1 MYLIL
6 MRHGEAVLQTEDVPN
21 RERRLTKEGKK
32 QVRTTSR
39 MLARFLKDR
48 PLRIFAS
55 PFMRTRQTARILS
68 EECFAEGLHLTEELL
83 QGDFRRIE
91 NHLITDG
98 GPLALVGH
106 HPFLQS
112 YLLEAAGAG
121 IQPDLA
127 SISVVDYDMAWKQGK
142 LIAYFTPALKKIEKG
157 RLMKKLLT
165 IAGSDSSGG
174 AGIQADLKTFAAL
187 GAYGMSCICTLTAQN
202 TTGVSMVVNTPVEM
216 VTAQLEAVYSDIPPD
231 GVKTGMLSTPAIVS
245 AVAEFLR
252 GHKGPAIVV
261 DPVMVA
267 TTGAILLEKEAIE
280 TYKDILIPEADLITP
295 NIPEAKVLSGLEIK
309 TEKDMENAAER
320 IMEYGCR
327 AVLVKGGHRVHDA
340 VDILF
345 DGKQFYRYE
354 GKRIKT
360 KNTHGTGCT
369 LSAALAV
376 KLAEGKTLPVAT
388 AEAKAYL
395 TGAIEAAK
403 DETIGQGSGPVRH
416 FWLCG
421 IKGR

>member
-1 MYLIL
+1 
-6 MRHGEAVLQTEDVPN
+6 
-21 RERRLTKEGKK
+21 
-32 QVRTTSR
+32 
-39 MLARFLKDR
+39 
-48 PLRIFAS
+48 
-55 PFMRTRQTARILS
+55 
-68 EECFAEGLHLTEELL
+68 
-83 QGDFRRIE
+83 
-91 NHLITDG
+91 
-98 GPLALVGH
+98 
-106 HPFLQS
+106 
-112 YLLEAAGAG
+112 
-121 IQPDLA
+121 
-127 SISVVDYDMAWKQGK
+127 
-142 LIAYFTPALKKIEKG
+142 
-157 RLMKKLLT
+157 MKKLLT
-165 IAGSDSSGG
+165 VAGSDSSGG

-267 TTGAILLEKEAIE
+267 TTGAVLLEKEAIE

-295 NIPEAKVLSGLEIK
+295 NIPEAEVLSGLEIK

-320 IMEYGCR
+320 IMEYGCC

-376 KLAEGKTLPVAT
+376 KLAEGKTLPVAA
-388 AEAKAYL
+388 AEAKEYL

-403 DETIGQGSGPVRH
+403 DEPIGQGSGPVRH
-416 FWLCG
+416 FWFCKTHG
-421 IKGR
+421 G

>member
-1 MYLIL
+1 
-6 MRHGEAVLQTEDVPN
+6 
-21 RERRLTKEGKK
+21 
-32 QVRTTSR
+32 
-39 MLARFLKDR
+39 
-48 PLRIFAS
+48 
-55 PFMRTRQTARILS
+55 
-68 EECFAEGLHLTEELL
+68 
-83 QGDFRRIE
+83 
-91 NHLITDG
+91 
-98 GPLALVGH
+98 
-106 HPFLQS
+106 
-112 YLLEAAGAG
+112 
-121 IQPDLA
+121 
-127 SISVVDYDMAWKQGK
+127 
-142 LIAYFTPALKKIEKG
+142 
-157 RLMKKLLT
+157 MKKLLT
-165 IAGSDSSGG
+165 VAGSDSSGG

-267 TTGAILLEKEAIE
+267 TTGAVLLEKEAIE

-295 NIPEAKVLSGLEIK
+295 NIPEAEV
-309 TEKDMENAAER
+309 M
-320 IMEYGCR
+320 MEYGCR

-376 KLAEGKTLPVAT
+376 KLAEGKTLPEAA

-416 FWLCG
+416 FWFCKTHG
-421 IKGR
+421 G

>member
-1 MYLIL
+1 
-6 MRHGEAVLQTEDVPN
+6 
-21 RERRLTKEGKK
+21 
-32 QVRTTSR
+32 
-39 MLARFLKDR
+39 
-48 PLRIFAS
+48 
-55 PFMRTRQTARILS
+55 
-68 EECFAEGLHLTEELL
+68 
-83 QGDFRRIE
+83 
-91 NHLITDG
+91 
-98 GPLALVGH
+98 
-106 HPFLQS
+106 
-112 YLLEAAGAG
+112 
-121 IQPDLA
+121 
-127 SISVVDYDMAWKQGK
+127 
-142 LIAYFTPALKKIEKG
+142 
-157 RLMKKLLT
+157 MKKLLT
-165 IAGSDSSGG
+165 VAGSDSSGG

-216 VTAQLEAVYSDIPPD
+216 VTTQLEAVYSDIPPD

-267 TTGAILLEKEAIE
+267 TTGAVLLEKEAIE

-295 NIPEAKVLSGLEIK
+295 NIPEAEVLSGLEIK

-376 KLAEGKTLPVAT
+376 KLAEGKPLTKAA

-416 FWLCG
+416 FWFFKTHG
-421 IKGR
+421 G

>member
-1 MYLIL
+1 
-6 MRHGEAVLQTEDVPN
+6 
-21 RERRLTKEGKK
+21 
-32 QVRTTSR
+32 
-39 MLARFLKDR
+39 
-48 PLRIFAS
+48 
-55 PFMRTRQTARILS
+55 
-68 EECFAEGLHLTEELL
+68 
-83 QGDFRRIE
+83 
-91 NHLITDG
+91 
-98 GPLALVGH
+98 
-106 HPFLQS
+106 
-112 YLLEAAGAG
+112 
-121 IQPDLA
+121 
-127 SISVVDYDMAWKQGK
+127 
-142 LIAYFTPALKKIEKG
+142 
-157 RLMKKLLT
+157 MKKLLT

-267 TTGAILLEKEAIE
+267 TTGAVLLEKEAIE

-327 AVLVKGGHRVHDA
+327 AVLVKGGHLVHDA
-340 VDILF
+340 VAVS
-345 DGKQFYRYE
+345 Y
-354 GKRIKT
+354 
-360 KNTHGTGCT
+360 TH
-369 LSAALAV
+369 L
-376 KLAEGKTLPVAT
+376 TLP
-388 AEAKAYL
+388 
-395 TGAIEAAK
+395 
-403 DETIGQGSGPVRH
+403 TIA
-416 FWLCG
+416 
-421 IKGR
+421 

>member
-1 MYLIL
+1 
-6 MRHGEAVLQTEDVPN
+6 
-21 RERRLTKEGKK
+21 
-32 QVRTTSR
+32 
-39 MLARFLKDR
+39 
-48 PLRIFAS
+48 
-55 PFMRTRQTARILS
+55 
-68 EECFAEGLHLTEELL
+68 
-83 QGDFRRIE
+83 
-91 NHLITDG
+91 
-98 GPLALVGH
+98 
-106 HPFLQS
+106 
-112 YLLEAAGAG
+112 
-121 IQPDLA
+121 
-127 SISVVDYDMAWKQGK
+127 
-142 LIAYFTPALKKIEKG
+142 
-157 RLMKKLLT
+157 MKKLLT

-267 TTGAILLEKEAIE
+267 TTGAVLLEKEAIA
-280 TYKDILIPEADLITP
+280 TYKHIL
-295 NIPEAKVLSGLEIK
+295 IPEAKVLSGLEIK

-327 AVLVKGGHRVHDA
+327 AVLMKGGHLVHDA

-376 KLAEGKTLPVAT
+376 KLAEGETLTKAA

-403 DETIGQGSGPVRH
+403 DEPIGQGSGPVRH
-416 FWLCG
+416 FWLYG

>member
-1 MYLIL
+1 
-6 MRHGEAVLQTEDVPN
+6 
-21 RERRLTKEGKK
+21 
-32 QVRTTSR
+32 
-39 MLARFLKDR
+39 
-48 PLRIFAS
+48 
-55 PFMRTRQTARILS
+55 
-68 EECFAEGLHLTEELL
+68 
-83 QGDFRRIE
+83 
-91 NHLITDG
+91 
-98 GPLALVGH
+98 
-106 HPFLQS
+106 
-112 YLLEAAGAG
+112 
-121 IQPDLA
+121 
-127 SISVVDYDMAWKQGK
+127 
-142 LIAYFTPALKKIEKG
+142 
-157 RLMKKLLT
+157 MKKLLT
-165 IAGSDSSGG
+165 IAGSDSSAG

-267 TTGAILLEKEAIE
+267 TTGAVLLGKEAIE

-327 AVLVKGGHRVHDA
+327 AVLVKGGHLVYDA

-416 FWLCG
+416 FWFCKTHG
-421 IKGR
+421 G

>member
-1 MYLIL
+1 
-6 MRHGEAVLQTEDVPN
+6 
-21 RERRLTKEGKK
+21 
-32 QVRTTSR
+32 
-39 MLARFLKDR
+39 
-48 PLRIFAS
+48 
-55 PFMRTRQTARILS
+55 
-68 EECFAEGLHLTEELL
+68 
-83 QGDFRRIE
+83 
-91 NHLITDG
+91 
-98 GPLALVGH
+98 
-106 HPFLQS
+106 
-112 YLLEAAGAG
+112 
-121 IQPDLA
+121 
-127 SISVVDYDMAWKQGK
+127 
-142 LIAYFTPALKKIEKG
+142 
-157 RLMKKLLT
+157 MKKLLT

-231 GVKTGMLSTPAIVS
+231 GVKTGMLSTPTIVS
-245 AVAEFLR
+245 AVAEFLHS
-252 GHKGPAIVV
+252 HKGPAVV
-261 DPVMVA
+261 IDPVMVA

-295 NIPEAKVLSGLEIK
+295 NIPESEVLSGLEIK

-320 IMEYGCR
+320 MMEYGCR

-369 LSAALAV
+369 LSAALAAR
-376 KLAEGKTLPVAT
+376 LAEGKTLPEAV

-403 DETIGQGSGPVRH
+403 DETIGQGSGQVRH
-416 FWLCG
+416 FWFCG
-421 IKGR
+421 TQGR

>member
-1 MYLIL
+1 
-6 MRHGEAVLQTEDVPN
+6 
-21 RERRLTKEGKK
+21 
-32 QVRTTSR
+32 
-39 MLARFLKDR
+39 
-48 PLRIFAS
+48 
-55 PFMRTRQTARILS
+55 
-68 EECFAEGLHLTEELL
+68 
-83 QGDFRRIE
+83 
-91 NHLITDG
+91 
-98 GPLALVGH
+98 
-106 HPFLQS
+106 
-112 YLLEAAGAG
+112 
-121 IQPDLA
+121 
-127 SISVVDYDMAWKQGK
+127 
-142 LIAYFTPALKKIEKG
+142 
-157 RLMKKLLT
+157 MKKLLT

-267 TTGAILLEKEAIE
+267 TTGAVLLEKEAIE

-327 AVLVKGGHRVHDA
+327 AVLVKGGHLVHDA

-360 KNTHGTGCT
+360 KKHPRYGLHAFRSARRQTGGRGNADEGCCGSKRISYRRYRGGKRRNHRTGQRPGSSFLALWNKGEIICILFLRT
-369 LSAALAV
+369 LQ
-376 KLAEGKTLPVAT
+376 E
-388 AEAKAYL
+388 
-395 TGAIEAAK
+395 
-403 DETIGQGSGPVRH
+403 
-416 FWLCG
+416 
-421 IKGR
+421 

>member
-1 MYLIL
+1 
-6 MRHGEAVLQTEDVPN
+6 
-21 RERRLTKEGKK
+21 
-32 QVRTTSR
+32 
-39 MLARFLKDR
+39 
-48 PLRIFAS
+48 
-55 PFMRTRQTARILS
+55 
-68 EECFAEGLHLTEELL
+68 
-83 QGDFRRIE
+83 
-91 NHLITDG
+91 
-98 GPLALVGH
+98 
-106 HPFLQS
+106 
-112 YLLEAAGAG
+112 
-121 IQPDLA
+121 
-127 SISVVDYDMAWKQGK
+127 
-142 LIAYFTPALKKIEKG
+142 
-157 RLMKKLLT
+157 MKKLLT
-165 IAGSDSSGG
+165 IAGSDSSG
-174 AGIQADLKTFAAL
+174 
-187 GAYGMSCICTLTAQN
+187 
-202 TTGVSMVVNTPVEM
+202 
-216 VTAQLEAVYSDIPPD
+216 
-231 GVKTGMLSTPAIVS
+231 
-245 AVAEFLR
+245 

-267 TTGAILLEKEAIE
+267 TTGAVLLEKEAIE

-327 AVLVKGGHRVHDA
+327 AVLVKGGHLVHDA

-376 KLAEGKTLPVAT
+376 KLAEGETLTKAA
-388 AEAKAYL
+388 AEAKEYL

-416 FWLCG
+416 FWLYG

>member
-1 MYLIL
+1 
-6 MRHGEAVLQTEDVPN
+6 
-21 RERRLTKEGKK
+21 
-32 QVRTTSR
+32 
-39 MLARFLKDR
+39 
-48 PLRIFAS
+48 
-55 PFMRTRQTARILS
+55 
-68 EECFAEGLHLTEELL
+68 
-83 QGDFRRIE
+83 
-91 NHLITDG
+91 
-98 GPLALVGH
+98 
-106 HPFLQS
+106 
-112 YLLEAAGAG
+112 
-121 IQPDLA
+121 
-127 SISVVDYDMAWKQGK
+127 
-142 LIAYFTPALKKIEKG
+142 
-157 RLMKKLLT
+157 MKKLLT
-165 IAGSDSSGG
+165 VAGSDSSGG

-231 GVKTGMLSTPAIVS
+231 GVKTGMLSTPAIVL
-245 AVAEFLR
+245 AVAEFLHS
-252 GHKGPAIVV
+252 HKGPAVV
-261 DPVMVA
+261 IDPVMVA

-295 NIPEAKVLSGLEIK
+295 NIPESEVLSGLEIK

-320 IMEYGCR
+320 MMEYGCR

-376 KLAEGKTLPVAT
+376 KLAEGKTLPEAV

-416 FWLCG
+416 FWFCKTHG
-421 IKGR
+421 G

>member
-1 MYLIL
+1 
-6 MRHGEAVLQTEDVPN
+6 
-21 RERRLTKEGKK
+21 
-32 QVRTTSR
+32 
-39 MLARFLKDR
+39 
-48 PLRIFAS
+48 
-55 PFMRTRQTARILS
+55 
-68 EECFAEGLHLTEELL
+68 
-83 QGDFRRIE
+83 
-91 NHLITDG
+91 
-98 GPLALVGH
+98 
-106 HPFLQS
+106 
-112 YLLEAAGAG
+112 
-121 IQPDLA
+121 
-127 SISVVDYDMAWKQGK
+127 
-142 LIAYFTPALKKIEKG
+142 
-157 RLMKKLLT
+157 MKKLLT

-267 TTGAILLEKEAIE
+267 TTGAVLLEKEAIE

-320 IMEYGCR
+320 IMEFGCR
-327 AVLVKGGHRVHDA
+327 AVLVKGGHLVHDA

-376 KLAEGKTLPVAT
+376 KLAEGETLTKAA
-388 AEAKAYL
+388 AEAKEYL

-416 FWLCG
+416 FWLYG

>member
-1 MYLIL
+1 
-6 MRHGEAVLQTEDVPN
+6 
-21 RERRLTKEGKK
+21 
-32 QVRTTSR
+32 
-39 MLARFLKDR
+39 
-48 PLRIFAS
+48 
-55 PFMRTRQTARILS
+55 
-68 EECFAEGLHLTEELL
+68 
-83 QGDFRRIE
+83 
-91 NHLITDG
+91 
-98 GPLALVGH
+98 
-106 HPFLQS
+106 
-112 YLLEAAGAG
+112 
-121 IQPDLA
+121 
-127 SISVVDYDMAWKQGK
+127 
-142 LIAYFTPALKKIEKG
+142 
-157 RLMKKLLT
+157 MKKLLT

-267 TTGAILLEKEAIE
+267 TTGAVLLEKEAIE

-295 NIPEAKVLSGLEIK
+295 NIPEAEVLSGLEIK

-327 AVLVKGGHRVHDA
+327 AVLVK
-340 VDILF
+340 
-345 DGKQFYRYE
+345 
-354 GKRIKT
+354 
-360 KNTHGTGCT
+360 NTHGTGCT

-376 KLAEGKTLPVAT
+376 KLAEGETLTKAA

-416 FWLCG
+416 FWLCETQE
-421 IKGR
+421 R

>member
-1 MYLIL
+1 
-6 MRHGEAVLQTEDVPN
+6 
-21 RERRLTKEGKK
+21 
-32 QVRTTSR
+32 
-39 MLARFLKDR
+39 
-48 PLRIFAS
+48 
-55 PFMRTRQTARILS
+55 
-68 EECFAEGLHLTEELL
+68 
-83 QGDFRRIE
+83 
-91 NHLITDG
+91 
-98 GPLALVGH
+98 
-106 HPFLQS
+106 
-112 YLLEAAGAG
+112 
-121 IQPDLA
+121 
-127 SISVVDYDMAWKQGK
+127 
-142 LIAYFTPALKKIEKG
+142 
-157 RLMKKLLT
+157 MKKLLT

-252 GHKGPAIVV
+252 GHTGPAIVV

-267 TTGAILLEKEAIE
+267 TTGAVLLEKEAIE
-280 TYKDILIPEADLITP
+280 TYKDILIPDADLITP

-309 TEKDMENAAER
+309 TE
-320 IMEYGCR
+320 
-327 AVLVKGGHRVHDA
+327 
-340 VDILF
+340 
-345 DGKQFYRYE
+345 
-354 GKRIKT
+354 
-360 KNTHGTGCT
+360 NTHGTGCT

-376 KLAEGKTLPVAT
+376 KLAEGETLTKAA
-388 AEAKAYL
+388 AEAKEYL

-416 FWLCG
+416 FWLYG

>member
-1 MYLIL
+1 
-6 MRHGEAVLQTEDVPN
+6 
-21 RERRLTKEGKK
+21 
-32 QVRTTSR
+32 
-39 MLARFLKDR
+39 
-48 PLRIFAS
+48 
-55 PFMRTRQTARILS
+55 
-68 EECFAEGLHLTEELL
+68 
-83 QGDFRRIE
+83 
-91 NHLITDG
+91 
-98 GPLALVGH
+98 
-106 HPFLQS
+106 
-112 YLLEAAGAG
+112 
-121 IQPDLA
+121 
-127 SISVVDYDMAWKQGK
+127 
-142 LIAYFTPALKKIEKG
+142 
-157 RLMKKLLT
+157 MKKLLT
-165 IAGSDSSGG
+165 VAGSDSSGG

-202 TTGVSMVVNTPVEM
+202 TTGVSMVMNTPVEM

-267 TTGAILLEKEAIE
+267 TTGAVLLEKEAIE

-295 NIPEAKVLSGLEIK
+295 NIPEAEVLSRLEIK

-376 KLAEGKTLPVAT
+376 KLAEGKTLTKAA

-403 DETIGQGSGPVRH
+403 TKPSDRGAAPFVISGSVRH
-416 FWLCG
+416 MEANNAHFFCVPCKNEIYTALG
-421 IKGR
+421 TYAEFLSGK